1 VPDRAAPRFVNRH
14 LPDRPPQGVLR
25 WQLDRIVRRLPP
37 PPQAP
42 ITGVAADVAWLR
54 ANRDTTAFTWIGH
67 SSFLLQL
74 DGVNILVDPVFS
86 RVASP
91 VPFAGPRR
99 HQPPGLALADL
110 PHIDVVLVSHAH
122 YDHLDLASVRA
133 LARQPGGAPRFLVPR
148 GLDAWFARRVRA
160 ADDVRAFDWD
170 ETLAIPGRTGPIDCH
185 FLAVQHWANRSL
197 WDRNRTLWGSWALL
211 HPTFRFWYAGDLGY
225 SPDPLAIGAR
235 FGRFD
240 LAAIPIGAYEPRWFM
255 APQHVAPD
263 EAVQVML
270 DVGAERAIGVHWGTF
285 ALTDEPLD
293 EPPRALAQAVAARGI
308 APERFAVLR
317 HGETRR
323 FT

>member
-1 VPDRAAPRFVNRH
+1 MPDRGALRFVNRY

-25 WQLDRIVRRLPP
+25 WQLDRLARRLPRP
-37 PPQAP
+37 PRAP
-42 ITGVAADVAWLR
+42 ITGVTADVAWLR
-54 ANRDTTAFTWIGH
+54 ANRTTTAFTWIGH

-74 DGVNILVDPVFS
+74 DGLNILVDPVFS

-99 HQPPGLALADL
+99 HQPPGLALAEL
-110 PHIDVVLVSHAH
+110 PHIDVVLISHAH
-122 YDHLDLASVRA
+122 YDHLDRPSVRA
-133 LARQPGGAPRFLVPR
+133 IARQPGGAPRFLVPR
-148 GLDAWFARRVRA
+148 GVDGWFARHVRE
-160 ADDVRAFDWD
+160 ADDVHGVDWD
-170 ETLAIPGRTGPIDCH
+170 HTIALDGRTAPVELH

-211 HPTFRFWYAGDLGY
+211 HPAFRFWYAGDLGY

-235 FGRFD
+235 FERFD

-270 DVGAERAIGVHWGTF
+270 DVGAAQAIGVHWGTF

-293 EPPRALAQAVAARGI
+293 EPPRALAQALDARGLG
-308 APERFAVLR
+308 ADRFTVMR

-323 FT
+323 FG